1 MNYKE
6 RPLSPIQVMPRGLL
20 AARMR
25 LSLDR
30 LIRERQMHTAYAGW
44 GADQIGRWIGA
55 TILEAKLLADSSA
68 LLIIREKVDEL
79 RVAQDENGFYYG
91 AQLQNTP
98 ERLRECWFGQGRG
111 IWNLL
116 EYYEATGD
124 EAALASA
131 LAAADHAV
139 ARRNAWEIAKPLC
152 GGIESAVG
160 PMARLGRMTR

>member
-1 MNYKE
+1 
-6 RPLSPIQVMPRGLL
+6 
-20 AARMR
+20 
-25 LSLDR
+25 
-30 LIRERQMHTAYAGW
+30 
-44 GADQIGRWIGA
+44 ADQIGRWIGA

-160 PMARLGRMTR
+160 PMARLGRMTRRHEYIAYARYMADNIQHKVARPSPIPTAHVWF